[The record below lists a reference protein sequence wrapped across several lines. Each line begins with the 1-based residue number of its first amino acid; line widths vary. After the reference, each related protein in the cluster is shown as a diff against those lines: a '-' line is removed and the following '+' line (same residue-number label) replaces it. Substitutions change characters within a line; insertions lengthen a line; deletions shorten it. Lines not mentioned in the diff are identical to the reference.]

1 MDPALPNLQR
11 LFDLS
16 GKVALIAGA
25 AAGFGEVIAI
35 GFAQYGCDV
44 AVADV
49 NIDGARRTAQTIKNL
64 GRRSIAI
71 RADVGS
77 PDEIKAMVESAVKE
91 LGTIDILVNSAGI
104 SYHRAALEMPL
115 EDWDRVLDV

>member
-1 MDPALPNLQR
+1 MPMNVKPQVFR
-11 LFDLS
+11 RIFDLN
-16 GKVALIAGA
+16 GRVALITGA
-25 AAGFGEVIAI
+25 STGFGEVIAT
-35 GFAQYGCDV
+35 GFAHYGCDV

-49 NIDGARRTAQTIKNL
+49 NLDGARRTAQKITDL

-77 PDEIKAMVESAVKE
+77 PDETRTMVESAMKG

-104 SYHRAALEMPL
+104 S
-115 EDWDRVLDV
+115 